1 MLLTREF
8 SMRLIFYVPLL
19 AAIPCAAFAEPL
31 TFEEAVRQAAETAPV
46 IEARSLQIRARQS
59 EAIAAGQLPDPKLGI
74 GIDNFPVSGP
84 PAFSLRQ
91 ENMTMERI
99 GVEQEVPNLAKRHAQ
114 KDRAEANIVAA
125 QARSA
130 ADGRR
135 IKVATALAWIDAFYA
150 QKRLEAMDAILE
162 RLRHLPGAAVSA
174 VAAGTGRPAQ
184 SLNIRQSIA
193 ELFEDRRSLLVAET
207 GKARAELSRW
217 TGEPDPEP
225 SGVMPHFEVS
235 RAKLRASLARHPEL
249 EMASANVGQA
259 LADVGAAEAE
269 KRPDWGVSVAFQRRD
284 PQFGNMVSV
293 GATMSLP
300 IFPGRR
306 QSPRIAAAVSDAAA
320 ARAEQEDVLRTL
332 QAELDAGLAEHAM
345 HHEQWMRARDT
356 LLPLARREAELE
368 TASYAA
374 GRAGLLDVIEAEA
387 SLARTELDTLD
398 REAAVARHEAR
409 LALTYGDD
417 Q

>member
-1 MLLTREF
+1 
-8 SMRLIFYVPLL
+8 MRLLYCAPLL
-19 AAIPCAAFAEPL
+19 AAISSPALAGPL
-31 TFEEAVRQAAETAPV
+31 SFEEALTRAANDAPLL
-46 IEARSLQIRARQS
+46 EARAQQVRARQS
-59 EAIAAGQLPDPKLGI
+59 AAIAAGQLPDPRLGI

-84 PAFSLRQ
+84 PAFSLTQ

-99 GVEQEVPNLAKRHAQ
+99 GIEQEVPNLAKRHAQ

-130 ADGRR
+130 ADMRR

-162 RLRHLPGAAVSA
+162 RLRRLPGAAISA
-174 VAAGTGRPAQ
+174 VTAGTGRPAQ

-193 ELFEDRRSLLVAET
+193 ELFEDRRSMLVAEG
-207 GKARAELSRW
+207 GKASAELARW
-217 TGEPDPEP
+217 TGESDPQP
-225 SGVMPHFEVS
+225 SGAMPHFAVS
-235 RAKLRASLARHPEL
+235 RVKLRAALLRHPEL

-259 LADVGAAEAE
+259 LADVDAAEAE
-269 KRPDWGVSVAFQRRD
+269 KRPDWGFNVAFQRRD
-284 PQFGNMVSV
+284 PQFGNMVSL

-300 IFPGRR
+300 VFPGRR
-306 QSPRIAAAVSDAAA
+306 QNPGIAAAVSDAAA
-320 ARAEQEDVLRTL
+320 ARAEQEDALRTL

-345 HHEQWMRARDT
+345 HHEQWMRARNT
-356 LLPLARREAELE
+356 LLRLARQEAELE

-387 SLARTELDTLD
+387 GLARTELDTLD

-409 LALTYGDD
+409 LALTFGDD